1 MQDLSSWVL
10 QTLRHD
16 ASHPT
21 WLEERKFEWIPLLK
35 RALQKIFNGES
46 LILVTDYEREW
57 FMHYVVQ
64 SINRSNNRPY
74 VPIIAINALFPKIDK
89 ISHKDEMEIA
99 LIHDYFGNIF
109 SQKYGFWYVGRNDA
123 LHAKLALSQEDG
135 FLWMFDTNLQNSFTL
150 QSTDILVDIKLIQM
164 YKIFNLALEAV
175 MFGNVRLD

>member
-74 VPIIAINALFPKIDK
+74 VPIIAINVLFPKIDK

-123 LHAKLALSQEDG
+123 LRAKLALSQEDG